1 MPLKA
6 GLADPRRIPRPSV
19 RERALAIPS
28 SKIRDVSE
36 GSMGDKSI
44 IPLWFGEPD
53 QPTPPF
59 IREAAKASLD
69 RARTFYTENQG
80 IPALR
85 SAIASYLSRLL
96 NIPLEAERVSATVSG
111 MSAIMIAME
120 ALIEPGDNV
129 VLHSPL
135 WPNCLE
141 SIRVMGGEVRAVP
154 LTMGAGTW
162 EFDFDRFFAQ
172 VDDRTKAI
180 LVNSPNNPTGFMLSR
195 EQQQVILDFCR
206 ARGIWLLADEVYDRI
221 VFDRI
226 HAPSFLEIAT
236 PDDALIVFN
245 SFSKTWCMTGWRLG
259 WVVAPAELGAV
270 FGKLI
275 EFNFS
280 CAPMFVQDAAI
291 IALEQGEEF
300 IRASAQRYKR
310 GHDLVYQRLSAIDRV
325 RVVPTQGGF
334 YSFFAVDGMTDSFAF
349 ARRLVAE
356 GKVGLAPGI
365 AFGTGG
371 EGYLRLCFAN
381 EAATLSTAL
390 DRIESALKRL

>member
-1 MPLKA
+1 MLKTKIADA
-6 GLADPRRIPRPSV
+6 GAITKPSV
-19 RERALAIPS
+19 RARALAIPS
-28 SKIRDVSE
+28 SRIRDVSE

-53 QPTPPF
+53 QPTPAF

-69 RARTFYTENQG
+69 RARTFYSENQG

-85 SAIASYLSRLL
+85 QAIATYLSRLMKTVVGV
-96 NIPLEAERVSATVSG
+96 ERVTATVSG
-111 MSAIMIAME
+111 MSAIMITME

-129 VLHSPL
+129 VMHSPL

-141 SIRVMGGEVRAVP
+141 SVRVMGGEVRPVP
-154 LTMGAGTW
+154 LTMGDGTW
-162 EFDFDRFFAQ
+162 VFDLERLFAQ
-172 VDDRTKAI
+172 VDDKTKAI
-180 LVNSPNNPTGFMLSR
+180 LVNSPNNPTGFMLTR
-195 EQQQVILDFCR
+195 AQQHEILDFCR
-206 ARGIWLLADEVYDRI
+206 KRGIWLLADEVYDRI
-221 VFDRI
+221 VFERP
-226 HAPSFLEIAT
+226 HAPSFLQIAT

-245 SFSKTWCMTGWRLG
+245 SFSKSWCMTGWRIG
-259 WVVAPAELGAV
+259 WVVAPAALGPI

-275 EFNFS
+275 EFNYS
-280 CAPMFVQDAAI
+280 CAPMFVQDAA
-291 IALEQGEEF
+291 AVAVEGGEEF

-310 GHDLVYQRLSAIDRV
+310 GHDLVYQRLSAMDRV

-349 ARRLVAE
+349 ARKLVAE

-365 AFGTGG
+365 AFGEGG

>member
-1 MPLKA
+1 MPLHAKIA
-6 GLADPRRIPRPSV
+6 EPHPIKRASV
-19 RERALAIPS
+19 RERALSIPS
-28 SKIRDVSE
+28 SRIRDVSE

-80 IPALR
+80 IPPLR
-85 SAIASYLSRLL
+85 AAIANYLSRLL
-96 NIPLEAERVSATVSG
+96 NVSVGADRISATVSG
-111 MSAIMIAME
+111 MSAIMITME

-154 LTMGAGTW
+154 LTMGDGTW
-162 EFDFDRFFAQ
+162 VFDLDRLFAQ
-172 VDDRTKAI
+172 VDERTKAI

-195 EQQQVILDFCR
+195 EQQRNILDFCR

-221 VFDRI
+221 VFDGT

-236 PDDALIVFN
+236 PEDALVVFN
-245 SFSKTWCMTGWRLG
+245 SFSKTWCMTGWRIG
-259 WVVAPAELGAV
+259 WIVAPVELGTV

-291 IALEQGEEF
+291 VAVEQGEDF

-310 GHDLVYQRLSAIDRV
+310 GHDLVFQRLRGIDRV
-325 RVVPTQGGF
+325 RVQPTQGGF

-349 ARRLVAE
+349 ARKLVEE

-365 AFGTGG
+365 AFGAAG

-381 EAATLSTAL
+381 EPATLSTAL